1 MEFYCKECS
10 KQYKSYKSLWNHSKK
25 FHNTPISRISAEY
38 QPEYQPGHQPED
50 QPDISQKVYPC
61 KNCSYEFKHVQSR
74 WKHEQKC
81 NLDNNIEISDIS
93 TNNLEKIIKTQCK
106 QIEEL
111 KDLILKS
118 MKIHPKTL
126 TKINKQL
133 INNGIVNI
141 NNQNTINIIPLGKEN
156 LSELLTEKDKLRI
169 LNKRGNGL
177 KEIVDLVHISDKF
190 KQFKNVYITNLQ
202 NTIGYKFDSKNN
214 QFIAVNKSELLDDI
228 IDCRMYD
235 IEQFYDNLEERLDPE
250 TSKIVKRFIDRM
262 NNNDDELKGIKKE
275 EIKLFLYNSREKIKP
290 IINIEL

>member
-1 MEFYCKECS
+1 MEFKCNYCDNT
-10 KQYKSYKSLWNHSKK
+10 YKSY
-25 FHNTPISRISAEY
+25 
-38 QPEYQPGHQPED
+38 
-50 QPDISQKVYPC
+50 
-61 KNCSYEFKHVQSR
+61 QSR
-74 WKHEQKC
+74 WNHIKKIHKIVDNHFDNHDNHSDNHFDNHYDYQKSEVQEGFSCSKC
-81 NLDNNIEISDIS
+81 NKNFSYNQNKWRHEKSCKVSKIVDNSQKIQDDI
-93 TNNLEKIIKTQCK
+93 N
-106 QIEEL
+106 EL
-111 KDLILKS
+111 KQQNQELKELILKS

-126 TKINKQL
+126 QKINKQL
-133 INNGIVNI
+133 INNGVINNIVNQ
-141 NNQNTINIIPLGKEN
+141 QNIINIIPLGQEN
-156 LSELLTEKDKLRI
+156 LGELLTEKDKLRI